1 MNKRYST
8 IIIDDEAPARLGL
21 LNLLKEFP
29 ETFDVIDIAQNGTE
43 AQQKIEALNPDIIF
57 LDIEMP
63 GCTGFELLARLKTR
77 PMVIFCTAYDQYS
90 LEAFETNSIDYLV
103 KPVKLERIGKTV
115 QKLKNFHIKSSSDE
129 LLKVLQEITIEKNKK
144 G

>member
-29 ETFDVIDIAQNGTE
+29 ETFDVIDVAQNGTE

-63 GCTGFELLARLKTR
+63 IINGFYFLEGLKTK
-77 PMVIFCTAYDQYS
+77 IES
-90 LEAFETNSIDYLV
+90 LAFKYLDLITNSSCASKECILTTT
-103 KPVKLERIGKTV
+103 KR
-115 QKLKNFHIKSSSDE
+115 KS
-129 LLKVLQEITIEKNKK
+129 KMYFIN
-144 G
+144 